1 MIMPR
6 MMFAWQKLTSV
17 LAFALLEG
25 RAGINL
31 KKPMVMIDQEF
42 LTQ

>member
-6 MMFAWQKLTSV
+6 VMFAWQKLTSV
-17 LAFALLEG
+17 LVSALLEG
-25 RAGINL
+25 RAGINS
-31 KKPMVMIDQEF
+31 KKPTVMIDQKF